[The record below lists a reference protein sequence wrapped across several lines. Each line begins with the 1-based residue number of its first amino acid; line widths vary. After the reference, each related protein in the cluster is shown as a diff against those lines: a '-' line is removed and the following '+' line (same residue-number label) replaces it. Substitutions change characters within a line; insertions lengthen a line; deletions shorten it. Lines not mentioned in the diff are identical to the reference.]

1 MNHLMPA
8 RHSTTPVVV
17 LLGPHPAAV
26 SGVSTHVNLLMQSS
40 LADDFE
46 VVHFQVG
53 SEGRDEGAL
62 GRFLRLAMSPFLL
75 AATIIFRHA
84 SVVHINTSLNT
95 RAYWR
100 DLVYLAV
107 AKALGARVLYQV
119 HGGELPQRFF
129 RKSALL
135 AALLRRT
142 LLVPDLVVVLAQC
155 ELAAYRDFVPEQRV
169 VALPNGIDCRPFAT
183 VPLVRSNPEQPLH
196 LLYIGRVARE
206 KGMYEMLQG
215 VRLAHELGVDTRLI
229 VAGHGAEEGR
239 LRRYAQALG
248 IAARVCFIG
257 PVFGADKVKLL
268 SGSDV
273 LLLPS
278 YSEGLPYALLE
289 AMAAGIPVV
298 ATPVG
303 AIPDVMSDG
312 IHGFLV
318 PQRDGK
324 AIAEALAVLAGDRE
338 RLSWMSRACKRR
350 IRAAFSIDRLAQEL
364 ALHYAQM
371 CGEVSV
377 AGFPAG
383 GPRVTRT
390 PAHSS
395 RPAEKL
401 KD

>member
-1 MNHLMPA
+1 MSPHN
-8 RHSTTPVVV
+8 TPVVI
-17 LLGPHPAAV
+17 LLGPHRAAV
-26 SGVSTHVNLLMQSS
+26 SGVSTHVNLLMASS

-62 GRFLRLAMSPFLL
+62 GKLLRLLFSPLLL

-84 SVVHINTSLNT
+84 SIVHINTSLNT

-119 HGGELPQRFF
+119 HGGELPHRFF
-129 RKSALL
+129 ARSRLLTAFLRK
-135 AALLRRT
+135 T
-142 LLVPDLVVVLAQC
+142 LMVPDLVVVLAQC
-155 ELAAYRDFVPEQRV
+155 ELTAYREFVPEQHV
-169 VALPNGIDCRPFAT
+169 VVLPNGIDCRAYAAL
-183 VPLVRSNPEQPLH
+183 PLVRSSAEQPLH
-196 LLYIGRVARE
+196 LLYIGRIARD
-206 KGMYEMLQG
+206 KGLYELLQG
-215 VRLAHELGVDTRLI
+215 VRLAHELGVDTRVI
-229 VAGHGAEEGR
+229 IAGHGTEEGR
-239 LRRYAQALG
+239 LKRYAQALG
-248 IAARVCFIG
+248 IASRVCFIG
-257 PVFGADKVKLL
+257 PVFGADKIKLL

-278 YSEGLPYALLE
+278 YGEGLPYALLE
-289 AMAAGIPVV
+289 AMAAGVPVI

-312 IHGFLV
+312 IHGFIV
-318 PQRDGK
+318 PPRDGK

-338 RLSWMSRACKRR
+338 RISWMSRACKRR

-364 ALHYAQM
+364 AIRYGEM
-371 CGEVSV
+371 CGAMHI
-377 AGFPAG
+377 AGMTAG
-383 GPRVTRT
+383 GPRVTR
-390 PAHSS
+390 PEPRP
-395 RPAEKL
+395 RPAPEKL